1 MVEFDEVIVDDEW
14 RDEQRE
20 QVGWGGLVDVVVVV
34 VGGRQWSVGWC
45 RGSLWWGVEAEHRGG
60 EEGVSVAVVANERR
74 CRLSARHH
82 RRDPGS
88 DRTPMPL
95 VP

>member
-1 MVEFDEVIVDDEW
+1 MVDDVGEVIVDDDGW
-14 RDEQRE
+14 GDEQRE
-20 QVGWGGLVDVVVVV
+20 QVGFGFDWVVWW
-34 VGGRQWSVGWC
+34 R
-45 RGSLWWGVEAEHRGG
+45 RGSLWWSVEEQRVG
-60 EEGVSVAVVANERR
+60 EESESVAVVANECR